1 MVQYTPILKTKLYCP
16 KSTNGLI
23 VRDRLHRQLDLS
35 SLYPLT
41 LISAPPGYGKTVL
54 ASGWAREQLASVASY
69 GNLFPYIVIMLV
81 CSMTPANVYALGDDT
96 VTFSVGGS
104 ISTFDSEITVDGE
117 ARDNN
122 ASIDIEDDLGQD
134 EDVNFLTLRALW
146 RFADRHRLS
155 VEYSPFSRESSTVLE
170 RQFEFEDTVINT
182 GANISTDSDF
192 SIYDV
197 NYIYSVHKSEN
208 VEIGLSAGIYWMDLS
223 FEIEAS
229 GIITDSEGNT
239 EFQNNYSDG
248 VSSDMPLPLLG
259 IYFDY
264 EFAPRWE
271 LRAAGRY
278 FEADIDN
285 YDGSITSLLVGV
297 EYNVWKSLSL
307 GVSATHFDL
316 DVGADKDSFR
326 GEFGWRYTGGQL
338 YLKAQF

>member
-1 MVQYTPILKTKLYCP
+1 MKTTNLSLPELLTIGCCLRAWKAPDNCAEHLANRVLY
-16 KSTNGLI
+16 GLI
-23 VRDRLHRQLDLS
+23 FIICAMS
-35 SLYPLT
+35 
-41 LISAPPGYGKTVL
+41 PPK
-54 ASGWAREQLASVASY
+54 
-69 GNLFPYIVIMLV
+69 
-81 CSMTPANVYALGDDT
+81 VYALGDDT
-96 VTFSVGGS
+96 FTFSVGGS

-117 ARDNN
+117 ARNNN

-134 EDVNFLTLRALW
+134 EDASFVALRALW

-155 VEYSPFSRESSTVLE
+155 VEYSPFSRESSTALE

-182 GANISTDSDF
+182 GANISTDTDF

-197 NYIYSVHKSEN
+197 NYIYSVHKSEHAE
-208 VEIGLSAGIYWMDLS
+208 VGLSAGIYWMDLS

-229 GIITDSEGNT
+229 GVITDAEGNT
-239 EFQNNYSDG
+239 EFQSNYSDG

-264 EFAPRWE
+264 EFAPRWQ

-278 FEADIDN
+278 FEADIDD
-285 YDGSITSLLVGV
+285 YDGSITSLLAGV